1 MRSSLRRLVLIG
13 LVSAPANGAD
23 DARLYTSAQAQRGA
37 ALYDLNCASCH
48 GFSLQGGSAIALSG
62 PTFQARWV
70 DGRHS
75 IDDLFYIVRTLMPND
90 EPGKLPRQQ
99 YLDIVAYMLSV
110 NGWAPG
116 EDELPLDGALLK
128 TYVLGSSRGQQK
140 TKEDQ
145 R

>member
-1 MRSSLRRLVLIG
+1 MRSSTRTLLLIG
-13 LVSAPANGAD
+13 LLSAQAAGAD
-23 DARLYTSAQAQRGA
+23 DARLYTIAQAQRGA
-37 ALYDLNCASCH
+37 ALYDQNCASCH
-48 GFSLQGGSAIALSG
+48 GVSLQGGSAISLSG
-62 PTFQARWV
+62 ATFQARWA

-90 EPGKLPRQQ
+90 EPGKLARQQ
-99 YLDIVAYMLSV
+99 YLDIVTYILSV

-116 EDELPLDGALLK
+116 ERELPLEGALLK
-128 TYVLGSSRGQQK
+128 TYALGGSPGPQK